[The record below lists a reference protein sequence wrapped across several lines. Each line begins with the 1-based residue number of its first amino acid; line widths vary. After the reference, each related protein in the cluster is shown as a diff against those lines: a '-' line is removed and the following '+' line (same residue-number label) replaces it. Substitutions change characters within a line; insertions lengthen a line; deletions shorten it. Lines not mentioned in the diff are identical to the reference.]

1 MADEY
6 APAGIRFVFVYAR
19 EAHPGEK
26 LPHHETFQQK
36 LDHARAMVTRWKIR
50 RTMLVDNLDGP
61 VHRAYGTLPNMSYV
75 LAAGGRILYR
85 ADWTDPENIRIV
97 LDQIV
102 RERKQRRS
110 GTRLTP
116 FYAEWLPQ
124 RPNDPIAFM
133 EGLVEAGP
141 RSVEEFIAATASWGG
156 EASARPLRDWWEKRQ
171 STGEVTPPRLKGL
184 E

>member
-1 MADEY
+1 MAGEY
-6 APAGIRFVFVYAR
+6 APAGFSFVFVYTR

-26 LPHHETFQQK
+26 LPHHESLEQK

-50 RTMLVDNLDGP
+50 RTMLVDDLDGP

-75 LAAGGRILYR
+75 LAVGGRILYR

-124 RPNDPIAFM
+124 RSNDPIAFM

-156 EASARPLRDWWEKRQ
+156 EASARPLRDWWEQKQ
-171 STGEVTPPRLKGL
+171 AGGGVAAPSD
-184 E
+184 